1 MIINIKKSELNS
13 IILSDQSNIKDAIN
27 KIKNIK
33 FKIVLVI
40 NKQKKFI
47 GTITNGDIRRNLL
60 SGLDLSDP
68 IILVTN
74 KKPIYSKKKNL
85 KIINDMMIKN
95 NILSIPVID
104 NKKNIIS
111 MYHRNV
117 KKNLSKDTPIILMAG
132 GKGKRLLPLTKNNP
146 KALIKIKG
154 TPMMESILI
163 KAKTFGYRKFV
174 LSVNYLSKKII
185 KYFENGN
192 KWRVS
197 INYIKEKKPL
207 GTVGSLSLLNADMSE
222 NFILMNCDVVTNIN
236 FSEIEEYHKKH
247 NAIITIA
254 AHIRKSKIEYGVL
267 QTNGIRLKNFTEKP
281 ILNHYINAGIY
292 VINKKILKHIRP
304 NTRYDLP
311 DLLSNLMKSK
321 KKIIIYPLYES
332 WTDVGLI
339 KELNHA
345 RKN

>member
-197 INYIKEKKPL
+197 INY
-207 GTVGSLSLLNADMSE
+207 
-222 NFILMNCDVVTNIN
+222 
-236 FSEIEEYHKKH
+236 
-247 NAIITIA
+247 
-254 AHIRKSKIEYGVL
+254 
-267 QTNGIRLKNFTEKP
+267 
-281 ILNHYINAGIY
+281 
-292 VINKKILKHIRP
+292 
-304 NTRYDLP
+304 
-311 DLLSNLMKSK
+311 
-321 KKIIIYPLYES
+321 
-332 WTDVGLI
+332 
-339 KELNHA
+339 
-345 RKN
+345 